1 MSSRTQI
8 QVFGH
13 IVFSFT
19 RDMSEYYFLFFF
31 LCFGAFSLANFSLSI
46 ISLRAWSSSV
56 YSQAIPE
63 AFFSWRI
70 SVLFLL
76 VVWII
81 EIWDIPRAWRTT
93 RYTASTQKRNKA
105 ARKSFLFT
113 PFNWY
118 GRKRKSIP
126 TKNHI
131 SLSLVDLL
139 LTWNFGWSKPFRFIA
154 IWFHKSPLSLLLYGC

>member
-31 LCFGAFSLANFSLSI
+31 PCFGAFSLANFSLSI

-56 YSQAIPE
+56 SSQAIPE
-63 AFFSWRI
+63 AFSSWCI
-70 SVLFLL
+70 SVLFL
-76 VVWII
+76 VI
-81 EIWDIPRAWRTT
+81 
-93 RYTASTQKRNKA
+93 NKV
-105 ARKSFLFT
+105 
-113 PFNWY
+113 
-118 GRKRKSIP
+118 
-126 TKNHI
+126 

-139 LTWNFGWSKPFRFIA
+139 LT
-154 IWFHKSPLSLLLYGC
+154 